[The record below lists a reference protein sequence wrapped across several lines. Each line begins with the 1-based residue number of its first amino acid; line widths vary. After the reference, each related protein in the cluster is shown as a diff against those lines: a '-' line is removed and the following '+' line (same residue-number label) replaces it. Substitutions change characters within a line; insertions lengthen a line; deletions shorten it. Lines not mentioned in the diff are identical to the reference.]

1 MCTTQWE
8 NVSRKVTNF
17 QLIHTLTVSQ
27 SIRFICVKP
36 SHFSQEVF
44 MVTIV
49 YFHIDNEQHRVNKV
63 AQIAIQSEQRSQLA
77 NYFC

>member
-1 MCTTQWE
+1 MCTTQWKRVE
-8 NVSRKVTNF
+8 KSDEFPTDTYANG
-17 QLIHTLTVSQ
+17 ITVNQ
-27 SIRFICVKP
+27 VYMRET
-36 SHFSQEVF
+36 FSFFTRSF